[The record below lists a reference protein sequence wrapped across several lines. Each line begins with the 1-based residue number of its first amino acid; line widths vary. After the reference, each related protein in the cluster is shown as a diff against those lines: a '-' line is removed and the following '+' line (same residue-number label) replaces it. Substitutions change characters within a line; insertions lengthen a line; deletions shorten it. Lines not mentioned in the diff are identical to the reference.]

1 MASRSVSNAH
11 QEGAAFSGLGVVA
24 PPPILIQTPTFEGS
38 LATLFRCVRDQKLD
52 LMTIPLGPVCE
63 SYFEYLIQS
72 QDAELD
78 EAAAALAVLA
88 YLLERKAW
96 GLLPV
101 EEEEPE
107 FEESLVLPDPTAY
120 EFAEVIDVLKVWQEA
135 RSKLFFR
142 APEAE
147 SNVYEIPYTVGD
159 ITVGDL
165 ARAFERLLRRAQ
177 PDSIQLL
184 SKPRKSL
191 QEQMRVVLLT
201 LTEEFRPIESLFVG
215 AYTRSDAVYWF
226 LALLELIRLRL
237 AGVLLAEDEVLFA
250 KL

>member
-1 MASRSVSNAH
+1 MGK
-11 QEGAAFSGLGVVA
+11 GAESPTFTGLGVVA

-38 LATLFRCVRDQKLD
+38 LATLFRCVRDQKVD
-52 LMTIPLGPVCE
+52 LMTIPLEPVCE
-63 SYFEYLIQS
+63 SYFLYLIQS
-72 QDAELD
+72 EHTELD

-101 EEEEPE
+101 EEMEPE
-107 FEESLVLPDPTAY
+107 YEEALVLPDPSAY
-120 EFAEVIDVLKVWQEA
+120 EFAEVIDVLKIWQDE

-142 APEAE
+142 SPEAE
-147 SNVYEIPYTVGD
+147 SNVYEVPYTVGD

-177 PDSIQLL
+177 PDSIELL

-191 QEQMRVVLLT
+191 QEQMRVVLIALT
-201 LTEEFRPIESLFVG
+201 KEYRPIESLFVG
-215 AYTRSDAVYWF
+215 TYTRSDAVYWF
-226 LALLELIRLRL
+226 LALLELIRLKQ
-237 AGVLLAEDEVLFA
+237 AGVRVEEDQVLFA